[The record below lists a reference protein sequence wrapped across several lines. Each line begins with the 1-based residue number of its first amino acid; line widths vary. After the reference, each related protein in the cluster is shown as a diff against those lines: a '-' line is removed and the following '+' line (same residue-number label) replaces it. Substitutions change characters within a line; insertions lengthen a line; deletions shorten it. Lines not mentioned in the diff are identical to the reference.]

1 MNKFILSIALLLLAG
16 SAQGAT
22 DDRKPCEELKAE
34 IAAQLDAK
42 GVKAYTLEIVD
53 KDQATQA
60 RVVGR
65 CEGGTKRVVYTRK

>member
-16 SAQGAT
+16 SAHGAT

-53 KDQATQA
+53 KAQATQA
-60 RVVGR
+60 RVVGQ
-65 CEGGTKRVVYTRK
+65 CEGGSKRVVYTRK